1 MTFPTG
7 RQEFGAGDTDLLV
20 HTTCDGAAARL
31 GHNLTLVFT
40 AWRAVLVTGDEP
52 ATSSLEVTVD
62 LDSLDIRDSS
72 GGVKPMTDHDRA
84 EIKRNAAKSLRTREH
99 PQLRFVTTGITG
111 SWTAGEVTGDV
122 TLNGTTGPATFQVVA
137 LDGGFRLGGELKQS
151 AFGIK
156 PYSAMMGTLRLSD
169 SVLVEVHLPR
179 P

>member
-1 MTFPTG
+1 MNLPTG
-7 RQEFGAGDTDLLV
+7 TQEFGAEDTDLLV

-40 AWRAVLVTGDEP
+40 SWRAVLARGDEP
-52 ATSSLEVTVD
+52 AASSLEVTVD

-72 GGVKPMTDHDRA
+72 GGVKPMTDNDRA

-99 PQLRFVTTGITG
+99 PQLRFVTTEITG
-111 SWTAGEVTGDV
+111 SWSAGEITGDV
-122 TLNGTTGPATFQVVA
+122 TLNGTTSAATFQVVA
-137 LDGGFRLGGELKQS
+137 LNGGFRLGGELKQS

-169 SVLVEVHLPR
+169 SVLLEVHLPQA
-179 P
+179 